1 MIPGIE
7 ISSSLPRNGDTYVA
21 PALAARRAWFAEKI
35 SVTFVL
41 IPSAERTLTALRPS
55 TVIGILTI
63 MFGWIAAISLPS
75 LIMPSASTVVALT
88 SPLIGPSTID
98 VISLIT
104 SLKSLP
110 SLAIRDG
117 FVVTPQITPMSF
129 AFLMSS
135 TFAVSIKNFI
145 FYPPHNNFLSLVF
158 YTAIRTS
165 LMQYHNNTRDY
176 L

>member
-1 MIPGIE
+1 MSKIVTISSIRLIPAVL

-21 PALAARRAWFAEKI
+21 PALAASKAWLAVKI

-41 IPSAERTLTALRPS
+41 MPSADRTLTAFKPS
-55 TVIGILTI
+55 TVIGILTT
-63 MFGWIAAISLPS
+63 MFGWIAAISRPS

-88 SPLIGPSTID
+88 SPLIGPSTIV
-98 VISLIT
+98 VISLMT

-129 AFLMSS
+129 AFLISS
-135 TFAVSIKNFI
+135 TFAVSMKNFI
-145 FYPPHNNFLSLVF
+145 ILPPGAF
-158 YTAIRTS
+158 RP
-165 LMQYHNNTRDY
+165 
-176 L
+176 